1 MVRKGIIERREEKLK
16 PRGKPFPKDNIRGK
30 PKSKVL
36 AAPGCEIGIE
46 GGVVAPEPQSVVVES
61 LKVETGVLNQLPS
74 LVMNITDEILKENM
88 NTPAQII
95 ESGPGITLDAPKVEP
110 VTEEVKDLELI
121 ESLDFI
127 NGPNKLSIRFSKKHN
142 RMFRIQIF
150 LNDEH
155 EVRPVTYSG
164 ATTGNTFWN
173 LLKGVL
179 KK

>member
-16 PRGKPFPKDNIRGK
+16 PRGKPFPKDNIKGK
-30 PKSKVL
+30 PRGKVL
-36 AAPGCEIGIE
+36 ASSGCESSVE
-46 GGVVAPEPQSVVVES
+46 GGVVAPEPQQINGEPLKEETGPFHGLHELIMNTTDKILEETMKTPVVE
-61 LKVETGVLNQLPS
+61 
-74 LVMNITDEILKENM
+74 
-88 NTPAQII
+88 
-95 ESGPGITLDAPKVEP
+95 
-110 VTEEVKDLELI
+110 EEVKPVAEESKDLELI

-142 RMFRIQIF
+142 RMFRIQVF

-164 ATTGNTFWN
+164 ATTGTTFWN